1 MYKCVLLDL
10 DGTLINSNEARFEE
24 MKYGKQSTIAESVPL
39 INGAVAFMKAIIA
52 NGFKPVV
59 VSDSHHK
66 FVEPVVRNLF
76 SRKLHF
82 DIPTIS
88 LADKPSVVKTQ
99 RCLEQIFPRI
109 GLSLKDC
116 IMVGDTHLDIE
127 LARGLGIPSVLV
139 KLPGLPSADS
149 GDGLGKA
156 HGHLKSGPTFVV
168 DSYAELT
175 KILES
180 PLDYLLPVEK
190 EFRTNGANSGKQK
203 ALRIVLNLLNP
214 DRSFLIRALGR
225 QEGGLCDEFSVG
237 GVYSSFQSDRP
248 DQAIISEQIGGT
260 IGSFLRFVEST
271 KYIEWHYLTIV
282 PDKSSTR
289 PRNKMQN
296 LLNAVVGFA
305 GKKLLDCFVWNEE
318 ILGTGTIRSK
328 KDRSARNEFLH
339 GSLIKGPS
347 IGKIKG
353 KNVIVIDDQLTTG
366 ATAIHCNRLLKDGG
380 AETVLFVVPF
390 YMISDVNIK
399 ECPKCRKIMK
409 IRTARAS
416 GNRFYSCVSAEWG
429 GDGCGHTENF
439 GD

>member
-24 MKYGKQSTIAESVPL
+24 MKYGKQVTNPESVPL
-39 INGAVAFMKAIIA
+39 IDGAFNFLENLIA
-52 NGFKPVV
+52 NDFKPVV

-66 FVEPVVRNLF
+66 FVEPVVQQLF
-76 SRKLHF
+76 SQKCDC
-82 DIPTIS
+82 DIPTVS
-88 LADKPSVVKTQ
+88 LADKPSVVKTKQ
-99 RCLEQIFPRI
+99 ALNRIFPRI
-109 GLSLKDC
+109 GLSIEDC

-127 LARGLGIPSVLV
+127 LARGLRIPSVLV
-139 KLPGLPSADS
+139 KLQGLPLADC

-156 HGHLKSGPTFVV
+156 DEHQKSGPTYVV
-168 DSYAELT
+168 KSFKELT
-175 KILES
+175 DILES
-180 PLDYLLPVEK
+180 PKEFLLPVET
-190 EFRTNGANSGKQK
+190 EFRTNGLNQENQK
-203 ALRIVLNLLNP
+203 ALRIEKYRMNP
-214 DRSFLIRALGR
+214 DSSFLIRALGR

-237 GVYSSFQSDRP
+237 GVYSSFQSDNP
-248 DQAIISEQIGGT
+248 DQGTINKRIGGT
-260 IGSFLRFVEST
+260 IGSYLRFVKST
-271 KYIEWHYLTIV
+271 GHKDWHYLTIV

-289 PRNKMQN
+289 PPNKMLN
-296 LLNAVVGFA
+296 LLNAVSGFW
-305 GKKLLDCFVWNEE
+305 GEKLIDCFVWDEK
-318 ILGTGTIRSK
+318 ISGTIRSY
-328 KDRSARNEFLH
+328 KDKASRNEFLH

-347 IGKIKG
+347 IGIIKG

-399 ECPKCRKIMK
+399 ECPKCMKIMK